1 MTDPAPPPLDTAPR
15 APGSVP
21 EDVLAAVRRIQ
32 LRASRVVNDVLAGH
46 YHSTFRGAGM
56 EFDEVRVYSPGDDV
70 RKECTTAG

>member
-1 MTDPAPPPLDTAPR
+1 MTDAAPIDATSR
-15 APGSVP
+15 AAGSPP

-56 EFDEVRVYSPGDDV
+56 DPFATRIAERLLAELP
-70 RKECTTAG
+70 